1 MEEQNIALSLGLV
14 NGVLQYLGSRPYAEV
29 AQLIQ
34 AIQAQAIPQL
44 PKQETEPDAAGG
56 TD

>member
-1 MEEQNIALSLGLV
+1 MSEQNISLSLGLV
-14 NGVLQYLGSRPYAEV
+14 NGVLQYLGTRPYQEV

-44 PKQETEPDAAGG
+44 PKEEEATGG